1 MSKATIIGRLRI
13 DVTKILKQHIYEGK
27 KGKYLDVTVW
37 DKGIEDEYGF
47 HGFATQEISK
57 QAREAGE
64 KGPIL
69 GNWRRNEP
77 KQSARP
83 TVPKPAPAQPE
94 AEDDVPF

>member
-27 KGKYLDVTVW
+27 KGKYIDVTVW
-37 DKGIEDEYGF
+37 DKGIEDEYGY
-47 HGFATQEISK
+47 HGFVTQEIGK

-64 KGPIL
+64 KGLIL
-69 GNWRRNEP
+69 GNWRRSEP

-83 TVPKPAPAQPE
+83 TAPKPAPAQPE